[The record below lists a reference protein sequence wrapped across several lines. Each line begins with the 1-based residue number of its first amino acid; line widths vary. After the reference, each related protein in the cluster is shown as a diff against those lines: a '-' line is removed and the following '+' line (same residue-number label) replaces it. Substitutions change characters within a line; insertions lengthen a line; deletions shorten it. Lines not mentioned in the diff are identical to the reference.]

1 MHELSIAMSI
11 VDIAQEEAQT
21 LNATEVIDIDIEVGH
36 WAGVDCDALLFSLD
50 AAKQYS
56 ALLKKSRVNLIR
68 KEPLMYCE
76 GCHKEFRPE
85 VQYTTNC
92 LLCNSE
98 KIKLIQGRELSIISL
113 NIKD

>member
-11 VDIAQEEAQT
+11 VDIALEEAKM

-56 ALLKKSRVNLIR
+56 PLLKKSKINLIR

-76 GCHKEFRPE
+76 GCNKEFRPD
-85 VQYTTNC
+85 VQYVTNC
-92 LLCNSE
+92 ALCNSE
-98 KIKLIQGRELSIISL
+98 KIKLIQGRELSVLSL

>member
-11 VDIAQEEAQT
+11 ADIAQEEAQK
-21 LNATEVIDIDIEVGH
+21 LHATEVLDIEIEVGL

-56 ALLKKSRVNLIR
+56 ALLKNSRINIIR
-68 KEPLMYCE
+68 KEPLMYCA
-76 GCHKEFRPE
+76 GCNQEFRPD

-92 LLCNSE
+92 SLCNSE
-98 KIKLIQGRELSIISL
+98 KIKLIQGRELAVLSL

>member
-11 VDIAQEEAQT
+11 VDIAQEEA
-21 LNATEVIDIDIEVGH
+21 LKINASEVIDIDIEVGL
-36 WAGVDCDALLFSLD
+36 WSGVDCDALLFSLD

-56 ALLKKSRVNLIR
+56 PLLKKSKINLIR

-76 GCHKEFRPE
+76 GCGNEFRPE
-85 VQYTTNC
+85 VQYITSC
-92 LLCNSE
+92 SLCSSA
-98 KIKLIQGRELSIISL
+98 KIKLIQGRELSVLSL